1 MRFGC
6 HLTQLHMKC
15 TADLFSSPTAG
26 DAGPSGADIDGAH
39 YKKVVKAAGCAQA
52 ISELRTTCARAPRKT
67 VLFRRE
73 GDKEVR
79 NA

>member
-1 MRFGC
+1 
-6 HLTQLHMKC
+6 MKC